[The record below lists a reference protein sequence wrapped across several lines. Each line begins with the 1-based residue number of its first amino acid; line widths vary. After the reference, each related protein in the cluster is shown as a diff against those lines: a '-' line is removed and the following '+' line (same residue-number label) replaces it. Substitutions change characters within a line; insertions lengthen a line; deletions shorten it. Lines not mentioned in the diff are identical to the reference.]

1 MVRFI
6 SLPAMTADERIA
18 RYNTLLVLPYHTIYT
33 CTMPLDLTVPYQ
45 ICHCQLYH
53 TIQYH
58 AISYLAINHAIPCHI
73 VPYRTIPYTMPYQP
87 YHVIVLYH
95 TISNHTMLYHSILY
109 CTMLYHTISNHTMIY
124 HTIPNYNMPCHSL
137 QPSFIKIKQFIYLQT
152 SFLYLILELQMILL

>member
-1 MVRFI
+1 
-6 SLPAMTADERIA
+6 MTADERIA

-95 TISNHTMLYHSILY
+95 TISNHTMLYH
-109 CTMLYHTISNHTMIY
+109 
-124 HTIPNYNMPCHSL
+124 TIPNYNMPCHSL